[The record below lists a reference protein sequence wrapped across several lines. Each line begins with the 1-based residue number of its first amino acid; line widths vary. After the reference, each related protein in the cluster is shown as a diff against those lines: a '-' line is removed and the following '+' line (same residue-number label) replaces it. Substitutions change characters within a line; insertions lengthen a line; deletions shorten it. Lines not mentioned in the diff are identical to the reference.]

1 MTTFIKK
8 FWANGASPPI
18 NATNLNSIGYALAL
32 ANEYEGAEV
41 LITWD
46 PVTGLPTKKEFKDA
60 VGGNIIK
67 QIDITWAN
75 GLPTVKT
82 YTLNDYDV
90 GNNLVNTVTFTITT
104 TWTNGLPVRKVIT

>member
-1 MTTFIKK
+1 MTTFVKK

-32 ANEYEGAEV
+32 SNEYEGADV
-41 LITWD
+41 VTTW
-46 PVTGLPTKKEFKDA
+46 TNGLPVQKLYYDT

-67 QIDITWAN
+67 QIDITWTN
-75 GLPTVKT
+75 GLPTEKL
-82 YTLNDYDV
+82 YTLKDYTS
-90 GNNLVNTVTFTITT
+90 GTAVNTVTFTITT

>member
-8 FWANGASPPI
+8 FWRNGTSPAI
-18 NATNLNSIGYALAL
+18 NATNLNSINYALAL

-41 LITWD
+41 LITWTD
-46 PVTGLPTKKEFKDA
+46 GLPTQKLHKDT
-60 VGGNIIK
+60 VGGNVIK

-75 GLPTVKT
+75 GLPTVKV
-82 YTLNDYDV
+82 YTLNDYDET
-90 GNNLVNTVTFTITT
+90 NTLVNSVTFTITT